1 MSASL
6 NIATLPRRRRW
17 LDFLT
22 RAVMAL
28 GAAAVAAVIVLMLVF
43 LVQVT
48 APLFLPA
55 AIAPSTEL
63 SLPAGQAKLLRIDRS
78 GEAALRVDADGRI
91 SIFALRD
98 GAQLQ
103 SRRLDASVV
112 AAKPVFLADGL
123 HAVLDSAQRLWLLQA
138 VPRLRLRD
146 GARHLYDAEI
156 NILFGGRPI
165 PVGAVIDYDLAQQ
178 ADGELRLALLSAA
191 GLQVRRL
198 PSPFAAAAPDG
209 EVYSHPSEDG
219 AERVLF
225 GPGGRWLFTLGGDGA
240 VVWSSRPGMGLR
252 PFAKTPMPSAQD
264 LHSATPLLGRQS
276 LLVAGDSGLAQ
287 WSLSR
292 AGGQPHLALVRTF
305 PLAATPRTLVAERQ
319 RKGFAALDEAQGLH
333 LGHATS
339 GRIVAQRK
347 VVFGADAALA
357 LSPQADLLLALEPSG
372 KLHRIPLANAH
383 PEVSWATLFS
393 KVQYESYEEPA
404 HIWQSAAAHADF
416 EPKFSLAPLLFGTL
430 KAAFYAMLFAA
441 PVAVMGAIYT
451 ACFMAPGMRRWVK
464 PSIEMMAALPT
475 VVLGFLA
482 GLWLAPLIEAN
493 LAATAALFMF
503 VPVGMLLFA
512 ALWRRLGENLRKRCE
527 GWQGLLAIAPL
538 VGLAAAAIHL
548 APAVESAWFDGD
560 LKAWLFAV
568 HGIDYDQRN
577 ALVVGL
583 AMGVAVIPLIFAIA
597 EDAIHAVPP
606 HLADASLALGA
617 TRWQTVTRVIL
628 LTASPGIFSAL
639 MIGLGRAAGE
649 TMIVL
654 MATGNTAIMDFNIFQ
669 GMRTLAANIAVELP
683 ESEVGGTHY
692 RLLYLTALLL
702 FAMTFA
708 FNTAADLVRER
719 LRVRFGSL

>member
-1 MSASL
+1 MRASL

-17 LDFLT
+17 IDFLT

-43 LVQVT
+43 LVQVA

-63 SLPAGQAKLLRIDRS
+63 SLPPGHAKLLRVHSS
-78 GEAALRVDADGRI
+78 GDAALRVDADGRI
-91 SIFALRD
+91 SIFALSD

-103 SRRLDASVV
+103 SRRLDTTVV
-112 AAKPVFLADGL
+112 AAKPVFLANDL
-123 HAVLDSAQRLWLLQA
+123 HAVLDSAQQLWLLQTVRRA
-138 VPRLRLRD
+138 KQRG
-146 GARHLYDAEI
+146 GARRLPPEL

-178 ADGELRLALLSAA
+178 ADGTLRLALLSPTA
-191 GLQVRRL
+191 LQVRRL
-198 PSPFAAAAPDG
+198 PAPFTAVAPSG
-209 EVYSHPSEDG
+209 GAQSHTLEDG

-225 GPGGRWLFTLGGDGA
+225 GPGGRWLFTLGGTGA
-240 VVWSSRPGMGLR
+240 TVWSIAPRVGLQ
-252 PFAKTPMPSAQD
+252 PFANTPLPGALP

-276 LLVAGDSGLAQ
+276 LLIAGDGGVAQ

-292 AGGQPHLALVRTF
+292 AGGRPHLALVHTF
-305 PLAATPRTLVAERQ
+305 PLAAAPRTIVAERQ
-319 RKGFAALDEAQGLH
+319 RKGFVVLDEAHNLH

-339 GRIVAQRK
+339 GRILAQRRGT
-347 VVFGADAALA
+347 VGMDAALA

-372 KLHRIPLANAH
+372 KLHRIPLINAH

-404 HIWQSAAAHADF
+404 HIWQSAAAHTDF

-464 PSIEMMAALPT
+464 PTIEMMAALPT

-493 LAATAALFMF
+493 LAATAALFLL
-503 VPVGMLLFA
+503 VPGGMLLFA
-512 ALWRRLGENLRKRCE
+512 GLWRRLGETFRKRCE
-527 GWQGLLAIAPL
+527 GWQGLLAVAPM

-548 APAVESAWFDGD
+548 APTIESAWFGGD

-639 MIGLGRAAGE
+639 MIGLGRAVGE

-654 MATGNTAIMDFNIFQ
+654 MATGNTPITDFSIFQ

-708 FNTAADLVRER
+708 FNTAGDLVRER

>member
-1 MSASL
+1 MRASL
-6 NIATLPRRRRW
+6 NIATLSRRRRW
-17 LDFLT
+17 TDSLT
-22 RAVMAL
+22 RAVMVL
-28 GAAAVAAVIVLMLVF
+28 GAAAVAAVILLMLAF
-43 LVQVT
+43 LLQVT

-55 AIAPSTEL
+55 AIAPGTEL
-63 SLPAGQAKLLRIDRS
+63 SLPAGRAKLLRLTRS
-78 GEAALRVDADGRI
+78 GDAALRVNADGEI
-91 SIFALRD
+91 SIFALSD
-98 GAQLQ
+98 GASLQ
-103 SRRLDASVV
+103 SKRLGIELV
-112 AAKPVFLADGL
+112 AAKPVFLANDL
-123 HAVLDSAQRLWLLQA
+123 YALLDSEQRLWLLQA
-138 VPRLRLRD
+138 VHRRNARD
-146 GARHLYDAEI
+146 GAQPAQL
-156 NILFGGRPI
+156 NVLLGGRPI
-165 PVGAVIDYDLAQQ
+165 PVGAVVDYDVAQQ
-178 ADGELRLALLSAA
+178 ADGTLRLALLFATE
-191 GLQVRRL
+191 LQVRSL
-198 PSPFAAAAPDG
+198 PAPFSTAAPGG
-209 EVYSHPSEDG
+209 EAHSHSLAGG
-219 AERVLF
+219 AELVLF
-225 GPGGRWLFTLGGDGA
+225 GPGGRWLFTLGGGGA
-240 VVWSSRPGMGLR
+240 SVWSNLPRSGLR
-252 PFAKTPMPSAQD
+252 PFAKTPMPGARL
-264 LHSATPLLGRQS
+264 LHSATPLSGRQS
-276 LLVAGDSGLAQ
+276 LLVANDRGGLEQ

-292 AGGQPHLALVRTF
+292 TGGRPHLALVRSF
-305 PLAATPRTLVAERQ
+305 PLAAAPNALVAERQ
-319 RKGFAALDEAQGLH
+319 RKGFAVLDEAGGLH

-339 GRIVAQRK
+339 GRILAHRRTAV
-347 VVFGADAALA
+347 GTDAALA
-357 LSPQADLLLALEPSG
+357 LSPQADLLLALAPSG
-372 KLHRIPLANAH
+372 RLHRIPLANPH

-393 KVQYESYEEPA
+393 RVQYESYAEPA
-404 HIWQSAAAHADF
+404 HIWQSAAAHTDF

-464 PSIEMMAALPT
+464 PTIEMMAALPT

-493 LAATAALFMF
+493 LAATAALFLL
-503 VPVGMLLFA
+503 VPVGLLLFA
-512 ALWRRLGENLRKRCE
+512 ALWRGLGENFRKRCE
-527 GWQGLLAIAPL
+527 GWQGLLAAAPL
-538 VGLAAAAIHL
+538 LGLAAIAIDL
-548 APAVESAWFDGD
+548 APAIESAWFGGD
-560 LKAWLFAV
+560 LKAWLFA
-568 HGIDYDQRN
+568 HGIDYEQRN

-597 EDAIHAVPP
+597 EDAIHAVPA

-654 MATGNTAIMDFNIFQ
+654 MATGNTAIMDFSLFQ

-708 FNTAADLVRER
+708 FNTAGDLVRER

>member
-1 MSASL
+1 MRASL
-6 NIATLPRRRRW
+6 NIATLSRRRRW
-17 LDFLT
+17 TDSLT

-28 GAAAVAAVIVLMLVF
+28 GAAAVAAVILLMLAF
-43 LVQVT
+43 LLQVT

-55 AIAPSTEL
+55 AIAPGTEL
-63 SLPAGQAKLLRIDRS
+63 SLPAGRAKLLRLTRS
-78 GEAALRVDADGRI
+78 GDAALRVNADGEI
-91 SIFALRD
+91 SIFALSD
-98 GAQLQ
+98 GASLQ
-103 SRRLDASVV
+103 SKRLGIELV
-112 AAKPVFLADGL
+112 AAKPVFLANDL
-123 HAVLDSAQRLWLLQA
+123 YALLDSEQRLWLLQA
-138 VPRLRLRD
+138 VHQRNARD
-146 GARHLYDAEI
+146 GAQPAQL
-156 NILFGGRPI
+156 NVLLGGRPI
-165 PVGAVIDYDLAQQ
+165 PVGAVVDYDVAQQ
-178 ADGELRLALLSAA
+178 ADGTLRLALLFPTE
-191 GLQVRRL
+191 LQVRPL
-198 PSPFAAAAPDG
+198 PAPFSTAAPGG
-209 EVYSHPSEDG
+209 EAHSHSLAGG
-219 AERVLF
+219 AELVLF
-225 GPGGRWLFTLGGDGA
+225 GPGGRWLFTLGDSGA
-240 VVWSSRPGMGLR
+240 SVWSNLPRSGLR
-252 PFAKTPMPSAQD
+252 PFAKTPMPGARL
-264 LHSATPLLGRQS
+264 LHSATPLSGRQS
-276 LLVAGDSGLAQ
+276 LLVANDRGGLEQ

-292 AGGQPHLALVRTF
+292 TGGRPHLALVRSF
-305 PLAATPRTLVAERQ
+305 PLAAAPNALVAERQ
-319 RKGFAALDEAQGLH
+319 RKGFAVLDEAGGLH

-339 GRIVAQRK
+339 GRILAHRRTSV
-347 VVFGADAALA
+347 GTDAALA
-357 LSPQADLLLALEPSG
+357 LSPQADLLLALAPSG
-372 KLHRIPLANAH
+372 RLHRIPLANPH

-393 KVQYESYEEPA
+393 RVQYESYAEPA
-404 HIWQSAAAHADF
+404 RIWQSAAAHTDF

-451 ACFMAPGMRRWVK
+451 ACFMAPGMRRWIK
-464 PSIEMMAALPT
+464 PTIEMMAALPT

-493 LAATAALFMF
+493 LAATAALFLL
-503 VPVGMLLFA
+503 VPVGLLLFA
-512 ALWRRLGENLRKRCE
+512 ALWRGLGENFRKRCE
-527 GWQGLLAIAPL
+527 GWQGLLAAAPL
-538 VGLAAAAIHL
+538 LGLAAIAIDL
-548 APAVESAWFDGD
+548 APAIESAWFGGD
-560 LKAWLFAV
+560 LKAWLFA
-568 HGIDYDQRN
+568 HGIDYEQRN

-597 EDAIHAVPP
+597 EDAIHAVPA

-654 MATGNTAIMDFNIFQ
+654 MATGNTAIMDFSLFQ

-708 FNTAADLVRER
+708 FNTAGDLVRER